1 MPAAVNNRLS
11 PGVDPPNDTG
21 PSNDKQSRG
30 SGSRGRGN
38 PLRRLPLTR
47 WVSEYDRNT
56 ARADLIAGITV
67 AVMLVPQG
75 MAYAALAGMPPVT
88 GLYASVVPLLVYAL
102 LGSSRT
108 LAVGPVA
115 IVALLT
121 NTALLPLARGDVDR
135 YIALAAVLAGLV
147 GLIQV
152 GLGLAR
158 LGSLV
163 NLLSHSVLSGFTSA
177 AAIVIGTSQV
187 KDLLG
192 LEMERAEGFVH
203 TVTSLIEVLPTIHW
217 PTVAVG
223 ALSVI
228 ALVVVKKKAP
238 KVPGALLVVA
248 GVTAASAAFSFGE
261 NGIAILKEVPAGLPS
276 PQFPT
281 VGLDDLWA
289 LLPSALTIAI
299 ISYMEGISVAKALAA
314 KERETV
320 DANAEL
326 IAVGSANLAAGLF
339 RAFPVAGGFSRTA
352 VNYQAG
358 ARTPGASVVT
368 AVIVGIA
375 VLLFTPL
382 FFHLPKAVLAAI
394 IIVAVAGLVD
404 FKTPVQTWRTRRTD
418 GLVVAVTFAGTLLL
432 GIEAGI
438 ALGAAL
444 SIAMFI
450 RKSADPHIAE
460 LGRVRGSS
468 AYRNVARYETERDP
482 VVAIIRVDAPLF
494 FANAQAVA
502 DSILKL
508 AAERAALKAVVLDGS
523 AVIDMDADGA
533 HAIEELDRRLG
544 DAGVVMQLATVRG
557 PVRDV
562 LERSGGWAE
571 LSRRSHPDIPTALR
585 ALGIT
590 TQSALLNGPAEP
602 TLTQELY

>member
-1 MPAAVNNRLS
+1 MASTVKRPTSSPNGTRTRAAS
-11 PGVDPPNDTG
+11 D
-21 PSNDKQSRG
+21 Q
-30 SGSRGRGN
+30 GRETTVLG
-38 PLRRLPLTR
+38 RLPLAR
-47 WVSEYDRNT
+47 WIREYDRGT

-88 GLYASVVPLLVYAL
+88 GLYASIVPLLVYAL

-121 NTALLPLARGDVDR
+121 NTTLLPLADGDPDR
-135 YIALAAVLAGLV
+135 YLVLAAVLAGMV
-147 GLIQV
+147 GLIQI

-158 LGSLV
+158 LGALV

-177 AAIVIGTSQV
+177 AAIVIGTSQI

-203 TVTSLIEVLPTIHW
+203 TITSLVAALPTIHW
-217 PTVAVG
+217 PTVAVAAVSVS
-223 ALSVI
+223 ALVVAKKKVPKLPA
-228 ALVVVKKKAP
+228 ALVVV
-238 KVPGALLVVA
+238 G
-248 GVTAASAAFSFGE
+248 GVTAASAAFGFGE
-261 NGIAILKEVPAGLPS
+261 QGIAILKEVPAGLPT
-276 PQFPT
+276 PQLPAMR
-281 VGLDDLWA
+281 LDDLWV
-289 LLPSALTIAI
+289 LLPGAFTIAV

-320 DANAEL
+320 DSNAEL
-326 IAVGSANLAAGLF
+326 LAVGAANVAAGLF

-358 ARTPGASVVT
+358 ARTPGASIVT
-368 AVIVGIA
+368 ALIVGLA

-404 FKTPVQTWRTRRTD
+404 FKTPVQTWRTRKAD
-418 GLVVAVTFAGTLLL
+418 GVVVAVTFLGTLLL

-444 SIAMFI
+444 SIALFI
-450 RKSADPHIAE
+450 RKSAHPHIAE
-460 LGRVRGSS
+460 LGRVRGTDT
-468 AYRNVARYETERDP
+468 YRNVDRYETERDAS
-482 VVAIIRVDAPLF
+482 VAIVRIDAPLF
-494 FANAQAVA
+494 FANAQMVA
-502 DSILKL
+502 DRVL
-508 AAERAALKAVVLDGS
+508 ALVAQRPELETI
-523 AVIDMDADGA
+523 VIDASPVTDIDADGA
-533 HAIEELDRRLG
+533 HTLHELDHRLA
-544 DAGVVMQLATVRG
+544 DANVSLHLATVRG

-562 LERSGGWAE
+562 LKRSGEWSE
-571 LSRRSHPDIPTALR
+571 LSPRMHPDIETALAVAR
-585 ALGIT
+585 TGART
-590 TQSALLNGPAEP
+590 PANGAPLPA
-602 TLTQELY
+602 TNKELY

>member
-1 MPAAVNNRLS
+1 MPLITEDDPAAAEQHPRRPRRTTSSAQQSRLS
-11 PGVDPPNDTG
+11 
-21 PSNDKQSRG
+21 RW
-30 SGSRGRGN
+30 
-38 PLRRLPLTR
+38 LPLVR
-47 WVSEYDRNT
+47 WARTYDRAT
-56 ARADLIAGITV
+56 ARADLVAGITV

-102 LGSSRT
+102 LGTSRS

-121 NTALLPLARGDVDR
+121 NTALLPLADGDPNR
-135 YIALAAVLAGLV
+135 YLALAAALAGLV
-147 GLIQV
+147 GVLQV

-158 LGSLV
+158 LGALV

-192 LEMERAEGFVH
+192 LQTERADNFPD
-203 TVTSLIEVLPTIHW
+203 TVTTLLGALSTIHW

-223 ALSVI
+223 AVSI
-228 ALVVVKKKAP
+228 AALVAAKKQAP
-238 KVPGALLVVA
+238 KLPGALIVVTL
-248 GVTAASAAFSFGE
+248 VTAASAAVGFGGA
-261 NGIAILKEVPAGLPS
+261 GIAILGEVPAGLPS
-276 PQFPT
+276 PALPP
-281 VGLDDLWA
+281 VGLDELVA
-289 LLPSALTIAI
+289 LLPSALTIAV

-326 IAVGSANLAAGLF
+326 LAVGAANLAAGLF

-352 VNYQAG
+352 VNHQAG
-358 ARTPGASVVT
+358 ARTPGASIVT
-368 AVIVGIA
+368 ALIVGLA

-404 FKTPVQTWRTRRTD
+404 LRTPVQTWKTRRAD
-418 GLVVAVTFAGTLLL
+418 GLAVAVTFAGTLLL

-444 SIAMFI
+444 SLAMFVW
-450 RKSADPHIAE
+450 KSATPHIAE
-460 LGRVRGSS
+460 LGRVRG
-468 AYRNVARYETERDP
+468 AAVYRNVERYDTERDP
-482 VVAIIRVDAPLF
+482 PVLLLRVDAPLF
-494 FANAQAVA
+494 FANAQHVSDRVLDLVA
-502 DSILKL
+502 Q
-508 AAERAALKAVVLDGS
+508 RPALRTVVLDAS
-523 AVIDMDADGA
+523 AVTDSDADGA
-533 HAIEELDRRLG
+533 HTLHELDRRLG
-544 DAGVVMQLATVRG
+544 DSDVLLHLTTVRG

-562 LERSGGWAE
+562 LHRSGDWTG
-571 LSRRSHPDIPTALR
+571 LSRRSHPDLPSALH
-585 ALGIT
+585 ALGLPSGSPLLAPPET
-590 TQSALLNGPAEP
+590 TQ
-602 TLTQELY
+602 TTQELY

>member
-1 MPAAVNNRLS
+1 MTKTAQQDQETADGRSTGDGSRRAARGDRLS
-11 PGVDPPNDTG
+11 RWLPA
-21 PSNDKQSRG
+21 
-30 SGSRGRGN
+30 
-38 PLRRLPLTR
+38 LRWARA
-47 WVSEYDRNT
+47 YDRPT
-56 ARADLIAGITV
+56 AKADLVAGITV

-102 LGSSRT
+102 LGTSRS

-121 NTALLPLARGDVDR
+121 NTALLPLADGDPNR
-135 YIALAAVLAGLV
+135 YLALAAALAGLV

-158 LGSLV
+158 LGALV

-177 AAIVIGTSQV
+177 AAIVIGTSQI

-192 LEMERAEGFVH
+192 LDMERAEGFPH
-203 TVTSLIEVLPTIHW
+203 TVTTILGALSTIHW

-223 ALSVI
+223 ALSVA
-228 ALVVVKKKAP
+228 ALVIAKKKAP
-238 KVPGALLVVA
+238 KVPGALIVVA
-248 GVTAASAAFSFGE
+248 LVTAASAAVGFGE
-261 NGIAILKEVPAGLPS
+261 AGIAILKEVPAGLPS
-276 PQFPT
+276 PALPS
-281 VGLDDLWA
+281 VGLDEILS
-289 LLPSALTIAI
+289 LLPSALTIAV
-299 ISYMEGISVAKALAA
+299 ISYMEGISIAKALAA

-326 IAVGSANLAAGLF
+326 LAVGAANLAAGLF

-352 VNYQAG
+352 VNHQAG
-358 ARTPGASVVT
+358 ARTPGASIVT
-368 AVIVGIA
+368 ALIVALA

-404 FKTPVQTWRTRRTD
+404 LRTPVQTWKTRRAD

-444 SIAMFI
+444 SIALFVW
-450 RKSADPHIAE
+450 KSATPHMAE
-460 LGRVRGSS
+460 LGRVRGT
-468 AYRNVARYETERDP
+468 ATYRNIDRYDTERDP
-482 VVAIIRVDAPLF
+482 HVLLLRVDAPLF
-494 FANAQAVA
+494 FANAQSVSDRVLALVA
-502 DSILKL
+502 Q
-508 AAERAALKAVVLDGS
+508 RPALRAVVLDAS
-523 AVIDMDADGA
+523 AVTDIDADGA
-533 HAIEELDRRLG
+533 HTLHELDRRLA
-544 DAGVVMQLATVRG
+544 DNDVLLHLTTVRG

-562 LERSGGWAE
+562 LQRSGDWSG
-571 LSRRSHPDIPTALR
+571 LCRRSHPDIPAALHAIGLNGNSLLLAAPR
-585 ALGIT
+585 T
-590 TQSALLNGPAEP
+590 TQTTPEV
-602 TLTQELY
+602 Y